1 MENEYKELE
10 KKKLLKSLETSMSG
24 LKTTEAKARLKKY
37 GKNELPKEKKKT
49 IVEIFFGSMKDPIIY
64 VFD

>member
-24 LKTTEAKARLKKY
+24 LKTTEARAR
-37 GKNELPKEKKKT
+37 
-49 IVEIFFGSMKDPIIY
+49 
-64 VFD
+64 